1 MEEEEQDTGDPE
13 FIKRQEQKRSEL
25 DEQLREYIAEWRL
38 VRTKEAQELKRL
50 KEKQAKRKVARADEE
65 KAAAERKKAEEER
78 RVKEI
83 EEKKIRDAEEKKQR
97 LIEAEK
103 KRQAMMAALKE
114 QHKNKTLSFVVR
126 KKALAASLTDAELER
141 TKTKEQLEEEK
152 KISLSIR
159 IKPLKL
165 DGVSIDKL
173 KEAADSLWESIVK
186 LETEKY
192 DLEEREKR
200 QEYDLKE
207 LKERQRQQLRH
218 RALKKG
224 LDPEALTG
232 PHPPKIMLASKY
244 ERRVDTRSFDDKQ
257 KLFQGGFDMVAL
269 EQLEKS
275 WKEKMQEFM
284 QRPRR
289 KLPRWCGERPG
300 KKPGDPDTPE
310 GEEEMAKV
318 GEDEVDEII
327 KEAQPPEPEE
337 DLEEEEVEVDED
349 EEDSSEDEDEEEE
362 EEEEE

>member
-1 MEEEEQDTGDPE
+1 MEEEEGDSGDPE

-38 VRTKEAQELKRL
+38 IRTKEQEELKKL

-65 KAAAERKKAEEER
+65 KATAERKKQEEER

-83 EEKKIRDAEEKKQR
+83 EEKKLRDAEEKKQR
-97 LIEAEK
+97 LIDAEK
-103 KRQAMMAALKE
+103 KRQAMMSALKE
-114 QHKNKTLSFVVR
+114 QHKNKTMNLVIR

-159 IKPLKL
+159 IKPLAL
-165 DGVSIDKL
+165 DGVAIDKL
-173 KEAADSLWESIVK
+173 KEKATELWEAIVK

-192 DLEEREKR
+192 DMQERMKR

-218 RALKKG
+218 KALKKG

-232 PHPPKIMLASKY
+232 LHPPKIMLASKY
-244 ERRVDTRSFDDKQ
+244 ERRVDIRSFDERQ
-257 KLFQGGFDMVAL
+257 KLFQGGYDSLYL
-269 EQLEKS
+269 ENLERS
-275 WKEKMQEFM
+275 WKDKMQEFM
-284 QRPRR
+284 ERPRR
-289 KLPRWCGERPG
+289 RLPRWCGERPG

-310 GEEEMAKV
+310 GEEEVAK
-318 GEDEVDEII
+318 GDDIEADDALLKEPQHEEEEDD
-327 KEAQPPEPEE
+327 
-337 DLEEEEVEVDED
+337 DLEEDEVEVDEEEDDDDD
-349 EEDSSEDEDEEEE
+349 EEDEE
-362 EEEEE
+362 